1 MTAPDD
7 DAMRRDWD
15 ARARHAMRLYVA
27 TWYAH
32 SDETWAEGTRRDAA
46 YLMEQLPAQLGPG
59 QACVIPKGE
68 WHKINVLEPGQLLHL
83 TPGPNG
89 DHRPLIR

>member
-7 DAMRRDWD
+7 NAMRRDWD
-15 ARARHAMRLYVA
+15 ARAKHVMRLYVA

-46 YLMEQLPAQLGPG
+46 YIMERVPARLVSTIKPGRSSHSLP
-59 QACVIPKGE
+59 
-68 WHKINVLEPGQLLHL
+68 
-83 TPGPNG
+83 
-89 DHRPLIR
+89 RP